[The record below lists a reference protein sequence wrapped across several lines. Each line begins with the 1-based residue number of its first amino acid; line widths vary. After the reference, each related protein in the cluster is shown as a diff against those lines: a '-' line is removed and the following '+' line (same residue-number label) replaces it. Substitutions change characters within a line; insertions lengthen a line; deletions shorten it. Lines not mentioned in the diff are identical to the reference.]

1 MCPLAPRRQQRL
13 PAPPRPYPTPVTLL
27 LYFLPPFAFQLD
39 FPKLLKRVDEGYRTW
54 RKPSLCLFGSS
65 DPFVDVAT
73 VFEFLETKRTNM
85 KCLTMPAKLGH
96 MPQVGAGHTLA
107 RRSTG
112 RDKVALVVRAG
123 GSGIISFVVVC

>member
-1 MCPLAPRRQQRL
+1 M
-13 PAPPRPYPTPVTLL
+13 
-27 LYFLPPFAFQLD
+27 
-39 FPKLLKRVDEGYRTW
+39 DEGYRTW

-96 MPQVGAGHTLA
+96 MPQVGAA
-107 RRSTG
+107 RTSGKELHG
-112 RDKVALVVRAG
+112 REQLSMCAPAVWVYLLLFAVVRG
-123 GSGIISFVVVC
+123 EGW